1 MSTTKNTTKNIFY
14 LIMILL
20 ASIFIVSCNN
30 IRQTKIQDF
39 PASIEDIKE
48 YYGKNFLEYT
58 TINDNEVLVKFKNE
72 NDIYFNI
79 VNFKEKKVYILPI
92 LENNVIFKSAISDDE
107 LIFEVSG
114 GNNIN
119 SYEVFPYLVRAIKK
133 DGEYELSKEDKWSE
147 VGESMA
153 AKSSDKG
160 VVSDLKVEGNGFKI
174 YFSAYE
180 GEEAQFYAA
189 FPDIPSTT
197 VNFIDNNMVIELR
210 ESKLSDDLDLDVLK
224 DINQTYVND
233 IDFEEFEDRVIISIG
248 LSDITK
254 QYLLSKRI
262 PDESGED
269 LPFLNI
275 QFR

>member
-1 MSTTKNTTKNIFY
+1 MTTKNIFY

-39 PASIEDIKE
+39 PTSIEDTKE

-58 TINDNEVLVKFKNE
+58 RINDSEVLVKFKNE
-72 NDIYFNI
+72 NDIYFNV
-79 VNFKEKKVYILPI
+79 VNFKEKKKYILPI
-92 LENNVIFKSAISDDE
+92 LENTVIFKSAISDHE

-119 SYEVFPYLVRAIKK
+119 SYEVFPYLVRATKK
-133 DGEYELSKEDKWSE
+133 DEEYELSKEDKWSE

-160 VVSDLKVEGNGFKI
+160 VIRDLKIERNGLKI

-189 FPDIPSTT
+189 FPDIPSTY
-197 VNFIDNNMVIELR
+197 VKFIDNNMIIELR
-210 ESKLSDDLDLDVLK
+210 ESKISDDLDLGILK
-224 DINQTYVND
+224 DINLIYVD
-233 IDFEEFEDRVIISIG
+233 SIDFKEFEDQVIISID
-248 LSDITK
+248 LSDTTK
-254 QYLLSKRI
+254 EYLLYKRI